1 MKTLD
6 IYWKF
11 LMIVLDIMVKLKRGG
26 VTLFYKESGSG
37 NPPIL
42 LVHGGMDDH
51 THFNPQFEH
60 FQFNHRT
67 VAVDLRGYGQSD
79 KPQQDYTIAGYA
91 DDLAWLCSELGIAK
105 PVAIGHS
112 MGGLI
117 VLELAGRFPDLPS
130 AIVILDSPI
139 VPPKAF
145 VEGLKPLVM
154 AMQTQHYREALGQFL
169 SQFIGF
175 TNDPD
180 RKERLL
186 KELLSVEQHV
196 IASTLASYSSYDSAA
211 AASVCRVPVLNVSS
225 GIPFSDI
232 TRFHELCPQLITE
245 QTVGSGHYHQLE
257 IPKQINSI
265 IDRFIAN
272 TLPSGG

>member
-1 MKTLD
+1 MA
-6 IYWKF
+6 
-11 LMIVLDIMVKLKRGG
+11 KLKRDN
-26 VTLFYKESGSG
+26 VTLFCKEAGSG
-37 NPPIL
+37 DPPIL

-51 THFNPQFEH
+51 THFSPQFEH
-60 FQFNHRT
+60 FKLNHRT
-67 VAVDLRGYGQSD
+67 VAMDLRGYGQSD
-79 KPQQDYTIAGYA
+79 KPKQDYTITGYA
-91 DDLAWLCSELGIAK
+91 DDLAWLCSKLEIVK

-117 VLELAGRFPDLPS
+117 VLELAARFPDLPS

-139 VPPKAF
+139 VPLKAF

-154 AMQTQHYREALGQFL
+154 AMQTQQYREALEQFL

-175 TNDPD
+175 ADDPD

-196 IASTLASYSSYDSAA
+196 IASTLASYSLYDSAA
-211 AASVCRVPVLNVSS
+211 AASACRVPVLNVSS

-232 TRFHELCPQLITE
+232 ARFHELCPQLITE
-245 QTVGSGHYHQLE
+245 QTVSSGHYHQLE
-257 IPKQINSI
+257 VPKQINSI
-265 IDRFIAN
+265 IDGFLAN
-272 TLPSGG
+272 ALHTGHEQL